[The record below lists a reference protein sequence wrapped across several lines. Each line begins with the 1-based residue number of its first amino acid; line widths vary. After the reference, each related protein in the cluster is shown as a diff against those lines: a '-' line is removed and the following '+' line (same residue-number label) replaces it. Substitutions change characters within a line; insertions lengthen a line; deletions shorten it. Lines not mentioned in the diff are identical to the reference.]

1 MGHYREC
8 PPSPQDSQFID
19 ALACGVWLKSS
30 TDLTSCCSWKHIPA
44 QAARHFKP
52 LTCRGPFGVAWY
64 RPVPG
69 QVPQHPTGKALN
81 ILQPGDI
88 LMQALNLESPSS
100 AIQNRHHLSILGR
113 QSPVFPLHR
122 QKVLCF
128 EKQLFF
134 APARRF
140 AKLFSGGVAERN
152 LQMWT
157 QDKKKF
163 MRPRFFYLKIAPWL
177 LRLWSPTRR
186 SAGGKWCEKD
196 TKILHHPLLVTPL
209 CLRQGRRRTTNS
221 LRCFTGVLWATL
233 FAVMSLD
240 KVFDLFK

>member
-1 MGHYREC
+1 MGDYREC

-19 ALACGVWLKSS
+19 TLACGVWLKSS

-44 QAARHFKP
+44 QAAQHFKP

-88 LMQALNLESPSS
+88 LKQALNLESPSS

-122 QKVLCF
+122 QKVLCL
-128 EKQLFF
+128 ENN
-134 APARRF
+134 
-140 AKLFSGGVAERN
+140 FS
-152 LQMWT
+152 LPQ
-157 QDKKKF
+157 
-163 MRPRFFYLKIAPWL
+163 P
-177 LRLWSPTRR
+177 
-186 SAGGKWCEKD
+186 
-196 TKILHHPLLVTPL
+196 
-209 CLRQGRRRTTNS
+209 
-221 LRCFTGVLWATL
+221 GVLQSYFLGASRNAICRCGRKTKKSSCVHVSFTW
-233 FAVMSLD
+233 
-240 KVFDLFK
+240 K